1 MSHNH
6 SGSASVG
13 QIAGKEIQLFFT
25 SPIAYLFLG
34 AFAAITLFI
43 FFWAEAFFERNIADV
58 KPLFEWM
65 PVLLIFLCS
74 TLSMR
79 MWSEERRAGTL
90 EYLLTRP
97 VSLSKFVIGKFLG
110 CLTLLIIALVITLPL
125 PITVSCLG
133 QLDWGPVWSAYLAT
147 ILLGGSYL
155 AIGLFV
161 SSRCDN
167 QIVSLIC
174 ACALS
179 GVFYLLG
186 SPLITNL
193 LSTQS
198 ADFMRLL
205 GSGSRFSSIT
215 RGVLD
220 LRDLYYYISIII
232 VFLCL
237 NGFMLEKERWA
248 KEVKTPRHRWAK
260 WATALVV
267 INALLA
273 NVWLSQL
280 TSLRVD
286 TTQGKIY
293 TLSNPTHQ
301 ILDHLQEPLMI
312 QGFFSRKTHPLLA
325 PLVPQI
331 KNLLR
336 EYAVYGH
343 DKVRVKFSDPTTNQA
358 AQKQAINEYGI
369 RPVPFQVDNR
379 YQSSVVNSYF
389 DVVISYGD
397 QYKVLSFKDL
407 IAARMGENGKL
418 DVQLRNPEH
427 DITAAI
433 DHVIKDYQS
442 SGNLFDTVTRHLTFT
457 GYISDSSALPKQ
469 LVTYRHKIQ
478 QVLKPIV
485 KQSNGK
491 LSTLFKDPSA
501 SPKLAKQLS
510 HQFGFKPM
518 TTNLLNQ
525 NHFYFYMTLSD
536 GKHNVQIPLGNI
548 KGSDFK
554 RNLQAGIK
562 HFAHGFTKTIAL
574 VTPGQASPYYRG
586 PRYSQLT
593 RYLSQ
598 DFDVRKETLANGHV
612 SGDADLLVI
621 AGENQL
627 NRKQLFAIDQYLM
640 QGGTVITAASPYQL
654 QFNQSGIQMNPQ
666 SSLLL
671 KWLKAQGINI
681 GKKLVMDPQN
691 SALPIPV
698 TRNVGGIP
706 IRQFD
711 MIDYPYFADVRAHG
725 LNQHNPITENL
736 EQLTIPWASPIS
748 VKEPKGMKVVK
759 LIQSSKGSWLSDKTD
774 VMPQIQGNQILPFTP
789 QGKTQPQLLGVIVK
803 GQFKSYFAG
812 KPSPLAAA
820 KATVTKATQDKKSA
834 KADKHLPKPS
844 VESQLNQSSSSAR
857 LIVVSSSAMLRDEIL
872 QLTGSANRSRY
883 LNSLKLINN
892 AAHYAL
898 DDTALLS
905 IHSRSHFDRTLMPM
919 GHQAQ
924 LFWEYLNYALAAIL
938 LMIIAIIR
946 KIRRRSAMRR
956 YQQLLDIQE

>member
-6 SGSASVG
+6 SSSASVVR
-13 QIAGKEIQLFFT
+13 IAGKEIQLFFT

-79 MWSEERRAGTL
+79 MWSEERRSGTL
-90 EYLLTRP
+90 EYLITRP
-97 VSLSKFVIGKFLG
+97 IPLGKFVVGKFLG
-110 CLTLLIIALVITLPL
+110 CLVLLIIALIITLPL

-174 ACALS
+174 ACALC
-179 GVFYLLG
+179 GIFYLIG

-193 LSTQS
+193 LSTQN

-248 KEVKTPRHRWAK
+248 KEVKTPRHRWTQ
-260 WATALVV
+260 WATALLV

-280 TSLRVD
+280 TGLRID

-312 QGFFSRKTHPLLA
+312 RGYFSRKTHPLLA
-325 PLVPQI
+325 PLVPQL

-343 DKVRVKFSDPTTNQA
+343 GKVRVKFSDPTTNQA
-358 AQKQAINEYGI
+358 AQKQAVSEYGI

-379 YQSSVVNSYF
+379 YQSSVVSSYF

-397 QYKVLSFKDL
+397 QYKVLNFKDL
-407 IAARMGENGKL
+407 IAARMGENGQL
-418 DVQLRNPEH
+418 NVQLRNPEH

-442 SGNLFDTVTRHLTFT
+442 SGNLFDTVSKHLTFT

-469 LVTYRHKIQ
+469 LVAYRHKIQ
-478 QVLKPIV
+478 QVLKPFI
-485 KQSNGK
+485 KQSKGK
-491 LSTLFKDPSA
+491 LSVVFKDPSA
-501 SPKLAKQLS
+501 SNKLS
-510 HQFGFKPM
+510 HQIENKFGFKPM

-525 NHFYFYMTLSD
+525 NHFYFYMMLSD

-554 RNLQAGIK
+554 RNLQAAIK

-586 PRYSQLT
+586 PRYNQLT

-598 DFDVRKETLANGHV
+598 DFDVRKDTLNNGHV
-612 SGDADLLVI
+612 SGDADLLVV

-627 NRKQLFAIDQYLM
+627 NQKQLYAIDQYLM
-640 QGGTVITAASPYQL
+640 QGGTVIAAESPYQL
-654 QFNQSGIQMNPQ
+654 QFNRSGIHMNPA
-666 SSLLL
+666 SGLLI

-681 GKKLVMDPQN
+681 AQKLVMDPQN
-691 SALPIPV
+691 TALPIPV
-698 TRNVGGIP
+698 TRNIGGVP

-711 MIDYPYFADVRAHG
+711 MIDYPYFADIRSHG

-736 EQLTIPWASPIS
+736 DQLTLPWASPIS
-748 VKEPKGMKVVK
+748 VKEPKGMNVVK

-774 VMPQIQGNQILPFTP
+774 VMPQMQGDQIVPYTQ
-789 QGKTQPQLLGVIVK
+789 QGKASSQLLGVIVK

-812 KPSPLAAA
+812 KPSPLLTSS
-820 KATVTKATQDKKSA
+820 KTNQQHSSEKTSKSNT
-834 KADKHLPKPS
+834 HQRKPS
-844 VESQLNQSSSSAR
+844 VESQLNQSPSSAR

-883 LNSLKLINN
+883 LSSLKLINN

-905 IHSRSHFDRTLMPM
+905 IRSRSHFDRTLIPM

-946 KIRRRSAMRR
+946 KIRRRAAMHR